1 MSSCKTIYLQAI
13 WSILCLVCT
22 VRGAGP
28 ASPPQQP
35 APGSRSCSRTWQL
48 RDTNGSGQWQG
59 EHPSGGT
66 PSCQQTSIPLH
77 IWGRLCPH
85 THPPWNPGEHSA
97 NSLLSLCTHSK
108 DCRVY
113 VHDPVQEPLRVF
125 LPLLTSLSQSMALNP
140 VFVLE
145 AEPLE
150 NPQAIALPKVAQ
162 AKCKSLLTDYFSVY
176 FQLASQKPGN
186 PTANLSYT

>member
-1 MSSCKTIYLQAI
+1 MTFAWLTQSEGQGQGQHLLLSNLHLDPGAAAGPGSTEMPMEQDSDKG
-13 WSILCLVCT
+13 SITQEALLAVSKPASTCT
-22 VRGAGP
+22 SGAG
-28 ASPPQQP
+28 
-35 APGSRSCSRTWQL
+35 CVLT
-48 RDTNGSGQWQG
+48 
-59 EHPSGGT
+59 
-66 PSCQQTSIPLH
+66 H
-77 IWGRLCPH
+77 IL
-85 THPPWNPGEHSA
+85 PWNPGEHSA
-97 NSLLSLCTHSK
+97 NSLLSFCIYSTDH
-108 DCRVY
+108 RVY

-150 NPQAIALPKVAQ
+150 NPQATALPKVAQ

-186 PTANLSYT
+186 PPANLSYT